1 MATEVDICNVALARL
16 GDEATLTSIDPPEGS
31 AQADHCARFYPIC
44 KDKILRE
51 YPWSFAVKR
60 KTPAELLTEPLGGD
74 EHAFMLP
81 TDCLN
86 LLSVHIPGESRSRC
100 GLTEYT
106 VENFQNA
113 RAIICSEPSIWLRYV
128 SDEVPSQAFPTDFCD
143 ALSWLLASYLA
154 GPMIAG
160 SSGAT
165 MAANYMK
172 LYEEAL
178 GKAMQ
183 ADARNN
189 NRRSHV
195 RTVFMPDT
203 DQDGGVYGF
212 N

>member
-1 MATEVDICNVALARL
+1 M
-16 GDEATLTSIDPPEGS
+16 
-31 AQADHCARFYPIC
+31 
-44 KDKILRE
+44 
-51 YPWSFAVKR
+51 
-60 KTPAELLTEPLGGD
+60 
-74 EHAFMLP
+74 
-81 TDCLN
+81 
-86 LLSVHIPGESRSRC
+86 
-100 GLTEYT
+100 
-106 VENFQNA
+106 
-113 RAIICSEPSIWLRYV
+113 IICREPSIWLRYV

-189 NRRSHV
+189 NRRSHA